1 MRLSV
6 HRPERLDA
14 KMLGGTLAIAK
25 RVCDPA
31 RVGAPSTQ
39 QDSMTTTPDADQ
51 AKAVFEQNF
60 AQYRVLN
67 EQLNR
72 IPPFAVTL
80 TGGFWYI
87 AVVVKSYGSLTPE
100 LESLARCLVMA
111 FAGLCDIMLVLIAI
125 RVRDVMRAYEAPLK
139 AYAGNAW
146 PDTSR
151 GRVPLLGDY
160 SMIAMYCT
168 LILGGALLSF
178 VAAGFIFWPD
188 TKLPW
193 YTAVGALVV
202 TVAFLVAGYVY
213 LPRLG
218 RK

>member
-1 MRLSV
+1 
-6 HRPERLDA
+6 
-14 KMLGGTLAIAK
+14 
-25 RVCDPA
+25 
-31 RVGAPSTQ
+31 
-39 QDSMTTTPDADQ
+39 MTTTPEADQ

-60 AQYRVLN
+60 AQYRMLN

-87 AVVVKSYGSLTPE
+87 AVVVASYGSLTAE
-100 LESLARCLVMA
+100 LENLARCLVMT
-111 FAGLCDIMLVLIAI
+111 FAGLCNVMLVLIAI

-139 AYAGNAW
+139 TYAGTAW

-178 VAAGFIFWPD
+178 IAAISIFWPR
-188 TKLPW
+188 TGLPW
-193 YTAVGALVV
+193 WWYALGLIG
-202 TVAFLVAGYVY
+202 TVAFLIAGYVL
-213 LPRLG
+213 LPKLG